1 MIYQYDVLECIF
13 AAPVQFPDNTNSSN
27 VSIIVT
33 HSSSLFLLQTDT
45 LQLLWYIRINGVGS
59 FPRPPEI
66 LNNEGYLFIQDS
78 SGALL
83 AIKGLRELMK
93 KNTMDLEIS
102 RMKIIEILRVPGETF
117 SGVQILKINK
127 RDSNKSDDSNSST
140 SSSSK
145 MTIVSYR
152 ALIGSRDD
160 RIRCF
165 QFLF

>member
-1 MIYQYDVLECIF
+1 IYQYDVLECIF
-13 AAPVQFPDNTNSSN
+13 AAPVQFPDDTNSSN

-45 LQLLWYIRINGVGS
+45 LQLLW
-59 FPRPPEI
+59 
-66 LNNEGYLFIQDS
+66 
-78 SGALL
+78 
-83 AIKGLRELMK
+83 
-93 KNTMDLEIS
+93 
-102 RMKIIEILRVPGETF
+102 MKIIEVLRVPGETF

-127 RDSNKSDDSNSST
+127 RDSNKSND
-140 SSSSK
+140 SSSSKSDSSSSSGSK

-165 QFLF
+165 QFSF